1 MDRFIVRTPRLNLPK
16 PVVATP
22 STPDQDLPNPNLF
35 DDPET
40 ARDANEAAKA
50 ATMKS
55 GKRSNYNIVS
65 LELKA
70 KVGKY
75 AAESGVN
82 RARRHFQSQIPFTLK
97 HSTVHGWKNEHLARL
112 RNAKDSSVRADRPL
126 LLGKEIDDKIQEH
139 LHRLRGQG
147 GIVNG
152 AVVNAVTRVYLKKM
166 DRSRYRLEGEEI
178 LSKRSFSQSLMRRM
192 GFVKRKGTKAAK
204 KLPRNFDEL
213 RQNFFIK
220 IGSLVK
226 AHEIPD
232 QLIIIFDQTGISI
245 IPTSSYTMEKEGA
258 KQLPVIGK
266 DEKRQIAVV
275 FAVSLA
281 GELLPP
287 KLIYGSKTDACHP
300 KYRFPHD
307 WLIDHTDN
315 HWSTAASIIVRYARS
330 IVIPYVCAQR
340 LKLGLSEEKVAL
352 VISDTYN
359 AHRHNNQLHQLLK
372 DNNIEFVYVPAA
384 CTGELQPLDAESG
397 PNAIFK
403 RLLKTKFSMWYSQEL
418 MEKLQVSDEPQDINV
433 PLSLTVLKPL
443 HAAWVEEAFVNLQKH
458 DLKVCWSNTGISS
471 FIKDMR
477 HTMEVIID

>member
-1 MDRFIVRTPRLNLPK
+1 MDRFIVRTPRSNLPK

-35 DDPET
+35 NDPET

-55 GKRSNYNIVS
+55 GKRSNYNVVS

-75 AAESGVN
+75 AAESGVT

-112 RNAKDSSVRADRPL
+112 RNAEDGTARTGRPL
-126 LLGKEIDDKIQEH
+126 LLGKEIDDKIQQH
-139 LHRLRGQG
+139 LHRLRSQG
-147 GIVNG
+147 GTVNG

-166 DRSRYRLEGEEI
+166 DRARYQLEGEEI
-178 LSKRSFSQSLMRRM
+178 LSKRSFFQSLMRRM
-192 GFVKRKGTKAAK
+192 GFVKQKGTKAAK
-204 KLPRNFDEL
+204 TLPRNFDEL
-213 RQNFFIK
+213 RQNFFTK

-226 AHEIPD
+226 AHEISD
-232 QLIIIFDQTGISI
+232 QLVVNFDQTGISI
-245 IPTSSYTMEKEGA
+245 VPTSSYTVEKEGA
-258 KQLPVIGK
+258 RQVPVIGK
-266 DEKRQIAVV
+266 DDKRQITVV

-287 KLIYGSKTDACHP
+287 QLIYGGKTDACHP
-300 KYRFPHD
+300 KYRFLHN

-315 HWSTAASIIVRYARS
+315 HWSTAASMVRYAHS
-330 IVIPYVCAQR
+330 IIIPYVCAQR
-340 LKLGLSEEKVAL
+340 LKLGLSQEKVAL
-352 VISDTYN
+352 VIFDTYN
-359 AHRHNNQLHQLLK
+359 AHRHNDQLHQLLK
-372 DNNIEFVYVPAA
+372 DNNIEFVYMPAA
-384 CTGELQPLDAESG
+384 CTRELQPLDAESG

-403 RLLKTKFSMWYSQEL
+403 RLLKAKFSVWYSQEL
-418 MEKLQVSDEPQDINV
+418 MEKLHISKEPQDITV

-458 DLKVCWSNTGISS
+458 DFKVCWSNTGISS
-471 FIKDMR
+471 FIDDMR

>member
-1 MDRFIVRTPRLNLPK
+1 MDRFIVQTPRSNLPK

-55 GKRSNYNIVS
+55 GKRSNYNVVS

-75 AAESGVN
+75 AAESSVT

-112 RNAKDSSVRADRPL
+112 RNTKDSTVRAGRPL
-126 LLGKEIDDKIQEH
+126 LLGKEVDDKIQEH
-139 LHRLRGQG
+139 LHRLRNQG
-147 GIVNG
+147 GTVNG
-152 AVVNAVTRVYLKKM
+152 AVVSAVTRVYLKKM
-166 DRSRYRLEGEEI
+166 DHAQYRLEGEEI
-178 LSKRSFSQSLMRRM
+178 LSKRSFFQSLMRRM

-213 RQNFFIK
+213 RQNFFTK
-220 IGSLVK
+220 ISPLVK

-232 QLIIIFDQTGISI
+232 QLIINFDQTGISI
-245 IPTSSYTMEKEGA
+245 IPMSSYTMEKEGA
-258 KQLPVIGK
+258 RQVPVIGK
-266 DEKRQIAVV
+266 DEKRQTTVV

-287 KLIYGSKTDACHP
+287 QLIYGGKTDACHP

-307 WLIDHTDN
+307 WLSDHTEN
-315 HWSTAASIIVRYARS
+315 HWSMVASMVRYARS

-352 VISDTYN
+352 VIFDTCN
-359 AHRHNNQLHQLLK
+359 THHHNDQMHQLLK
-372 DNNIEFVYVPAA
+372 DNNIEFVYVPTA

-403 RLLKTKFSMWYSQEL
+403 RLLKTKFSMWYSQEP
-418 MEKLQVSDEPQDINV
+418 MEKLQISDEPQDITV
-433 PLSLTVLKPL
+433 LLSLNVLKPL
-443 HAAWVEEAFVNLQKH
+443 HATWVEEAFINLQKH
-458 DLKVCWSNTGISS
+458 DLKVCWSNTGIAS
-471 FIKDMR
+471 FIDDMR